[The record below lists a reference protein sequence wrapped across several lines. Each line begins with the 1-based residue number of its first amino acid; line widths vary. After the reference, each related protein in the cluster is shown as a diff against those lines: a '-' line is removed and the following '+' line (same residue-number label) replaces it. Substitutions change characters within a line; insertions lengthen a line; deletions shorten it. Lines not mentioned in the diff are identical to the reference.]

1 MMILQSRSKKPR
13 ELLLRAAVFG
23 VMSLFSVMRHADAAS
38 SPQTPAQS
46 GEVQVFASADESSP
60 VIESA
65 ADGKALSPIA
75 EMTGAGGL
83 KWFMV
88 KTGNGN
94 VGWVK
99 AGDKMG
105 AAKIDDHFRSLPK
118 DSMLV
123 GPVSGG
129 PEPVSTTPVT
139 GTMTIPVKIDGPKIV
154 VPVTFKNGNSST
166 TGYLAVDTGAA
177 QTMVSKRIAREIRL
191 LSMGSQK
198 RIGIGGVV
206 NVDVGLVEAIRVGRA
221 EVKNMQVSIH
231 DRVMELGYEG
241 LLGFDFL
248 GRFQMSVD
256 SDKQVLVL
264 TPRK

>member
-1 MMILQSRSKKPR
+1 MMILQPRSKNPR
-13 ELLLRAAVFG
+13 ELLLRAAVFV

-60 VIESA
+60 VIESV
-65 ADGKALSPIA
+65 ADGKSLLPIA

-88 KTGNGN
+88 KTRNGN
-94 VGWVK
+94 VGWIK

-118 DSMLV
+118 DSSLV
-123 GPVSGG
+123 GPTSGVA
-129 PEPVSTTPVT
+129 ESVSTPPAT
-139 GTMTIPVKIDGPKIV
+139 GAITIPVKIYGTTVI
-154 VPVTFKNGNSST
+154 VPVSFKNGYST
-166 TGYLAVDTGAA
+166 ATAYLALDTGAG
-177 QTMVSKRIAREIRL
+177 QTMVSKRVARDLRL
-191 LSMGSQK
+191 RSIDSQ
-198 RIGIGGVV
+198 RSIGIGGSVV
-206 NVDVGLVEAIRVGRA
+206 ADVGVVDMVMVGQAAIR
-221 EVKNMQVSIH
+221 NMRVSIH
-231 DRVMELGYEG
+231 DLVVNFGYEG

>member
-1 MMILQSRSKKPR
+1 MILQPHSKKPR
-13 ELLLRAAVFG
+13 ELLLRAAVFV
-23 VMSLFSVMRHADAAS
+23 VMSLFSVMRYADAAS

-105 AAKIDDHFRSLPK
+105 AAKIDDHFRSRVNPSHRNIWTINVGFCRVNGVSK
-118 DSMLV
+118 KCAYRSM
-123 GPVSGG
+123 VSG
-129 PEPVSTTPVT
+129 
-139 GTMTIPVKIDGPKIV
+139 M
-154 VPVTFKNGNSST
+154 NSYSLFR
-166 TGYLAVDTGAA
+166 GRALYELH
-177 QTMVSKRIAREIRL
+177 L
-191 LSMGSQK
+191 LSPSRLK
-198 RIGIGGVV
+198 SLPRVTILDADNV
-206 NVDVGLVEAIRVGRA
+206 N
-221 EVKNMQVSIH
+221 
-231 DRVMELGYEG
+231 
-241 LLGFDFL
+241 
-248 GRFQMSVD
+248 
-256 SDKQVLVL
+256 
-264 TPRK
+264 PRRNE